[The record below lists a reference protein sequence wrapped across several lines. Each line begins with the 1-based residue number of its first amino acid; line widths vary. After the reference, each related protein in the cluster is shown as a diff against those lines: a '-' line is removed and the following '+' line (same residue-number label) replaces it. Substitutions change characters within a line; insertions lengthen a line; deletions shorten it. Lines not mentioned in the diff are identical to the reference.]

1 MSICVFGK
9 LPVTTGQ
16 NSLLY
21 ISMCYVRKNRRILK
35 KKKKYLARKNSSVAA
50 LDVNLKMRKLK

>member
-35 KKKKYLARKNSSVAA
+35 KKKYLARKNSSVAA